1 MTWPS
6 CQVDI
11 PAKKIIGRDIS
22 DPGNA
27 VLQASFTSVGEKVL
41 VDVATSCRIKD
52 MERTPLNGMSC
63 KYLISIKCLQS

>member
-41 VDVATSCRIKD
+41 VDVATACRIKRHG
-52 MERTPLNGMSC
+52 ENPT
-63 KYLISIKCLQS
+63 